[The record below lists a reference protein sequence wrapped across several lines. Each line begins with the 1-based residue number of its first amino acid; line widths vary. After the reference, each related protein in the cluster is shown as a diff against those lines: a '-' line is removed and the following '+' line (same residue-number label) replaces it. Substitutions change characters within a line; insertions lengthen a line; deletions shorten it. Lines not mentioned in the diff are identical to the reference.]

1 MCLATAGARG
11 GFMSGRAEDFGATD
25 RLGRRWFMVFN
36 ACADMEGWDKIYFM
50 LGPSQNTD
58 KQSLQ
63 AR

>member
-1 MCLATAGARG
+1 
-11 GFMSGRAEDFGATD
+11 MSGRAEDFGATD

-36 ACADMEGWDKIYFM
+36 ACADMEGRDKIYFM